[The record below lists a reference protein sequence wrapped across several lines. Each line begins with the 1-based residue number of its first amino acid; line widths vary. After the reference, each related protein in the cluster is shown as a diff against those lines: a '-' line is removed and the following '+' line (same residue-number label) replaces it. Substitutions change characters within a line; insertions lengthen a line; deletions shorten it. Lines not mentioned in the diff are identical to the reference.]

1 MTDKNE
7 LKAIAIAAL
16 ILTLIAFISIWVS
29 NVQTQTKLN
38 AIEIVARHHAQED
51 ADWWQIVDLVGGGE

>member
-7 LKAIAIAAL
+7 LRVIAIAL
-16 ILTLIAFISIWVS
+16 VILWAVFCTGLAIANIQV
-29 NVQTQTKLN
+29 QTKLN

-51 ADWWQIVDLVGGGE
+51 ADWWQIVELAGGKK